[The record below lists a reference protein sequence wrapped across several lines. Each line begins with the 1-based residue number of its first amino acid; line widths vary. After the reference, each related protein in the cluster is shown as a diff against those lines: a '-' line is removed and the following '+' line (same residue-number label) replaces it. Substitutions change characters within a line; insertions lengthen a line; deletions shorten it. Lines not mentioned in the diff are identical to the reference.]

1 MNGRLTLALT
11 VGMVAAVN
19 PCGFAMLPAYLSS
32 FLGLEAAERDATAS
46 LRRAAVVGAAV
57 TAGFVAVFG
66 VAGVLL
72 GSAETALYE
81 AAPWLTIVIG
91 LALVGLGVAML
102 AGRQPALAL
111 PKPQLGDRGPG
122 LRSMFLFGVSYA
134 VASLSCTL
142 PVFAVQV
149 ANAFDDDLLSGVAA
163 YAAYAVGMG
172 LVLMTLTLAVALA
185 RHSFVAWLRRSV
197 RHVNRVA
204 GALVVAAGAYIA
216 WYGWYE
222 IRIDRDLRGDPAIDR
237 VTGWS
242 SAVTDWVN
250 QVGAVRLGLL
260 LLLVDLLVVGLVLRH
275 RSRTVQREPV
285 TTERISSP

>member
-46 LRRAAVVGAAV
+46 LRRAAVVGATV

-66 VAGVLL
+66 VAGILL

-111 PKPQLGDRGPG
+111 PKPQLGGGGPG
-122 LRSMFLFGVSYA
+122 LRSMVLFGVSYA
-134 VASLSCTL
+134 IASLSCTL

-149 ANAFDDDLLSGVAA
+149 ANAFDDDLPSGVAA
-163 YAAYAVGMG
+163 YAAYAAGMG

-197 RHVNRVA
+197 GYVNRIA
-204 GALVVAAGAYIA
+204 GALVVVAGAYIA

-222 IRIDRDLRGDPAIDR
+222 IRIDRDLSGDPAIDR

-242 SAVTDWVN
+242 SVVSDWVN

-260 LLLVDLLVVGLVLRH
+260 LLLADLLVVALVLRH
-275 RSRTVQREPV
+275 RSRAAQRDVV